1 VAVSNVELRV
11 GATQAITALKNV
23 NTQAQKFNQT
33 VNGTNSKLKDA
44 NRALPIMGKAFF
56 GAGAGAKGA
65 AVGFRSAGAALATA
79 LGPLTAGITA
89 VAALSKIF
97 TNLAAQD
104 FATARVRT
112 LGVDVD
118 TLTPKLA
125 TLSNELSGQ
134 ASQLE
139 LLESSYDLA
148 SAGFAETAEITNI
161 LKAAQLGA
169 TGGFSD
175 LQTVTDATTS
185 VLNAYGKSA
194 DEAGKIVDGFA
205 QTQADGKIVVDQ
217 YAKQIGRIAPIAAGA
232 GVSIDELN
240 AAISAVTATG
250 VPVESTFA
258 GLRQVIASIQ
268 KPTKQ
273 ASDVAEKLG
282 IDFNAAAIKSKGLS
296 GVLAEIVEKGGASA
310 DNLSQLFGSVEA
322 LTAIQPLLNDELVK
336 FNEALENQANAQGRA
351 AKDAFI
357 AANTIQGQLQRIGAA
372 FTNLTTDGSEFGI
385 IIRDVL
391 KVAAVT
397 VEGLGVAFRVVG
409 DIVRGVIG
417 VVAEIGKVFLKD
429 IGIDA
434 VGTLMSLEQGWINV
448 KEAVANFGDE
458 IIFVGRVIGG
468 VIGNALKISIG
479 GIKTFFS
486 DVKLIAEMIQRD
498 FVATFQGI
506 QEGFS
511 DLTKPVVGFFTGL
524 QKTVGGV
531 VQKIVNFYAQAFRK
545 IVDLIPEPLKK
556 LLGGIELPKI
566 NLDLN
571 LDTFK
576 NPFKEFKF
584 ENPFKDL
591 GEDLEFIK
599 EGLIE
604 FSGIERQITDEVNKQ
619 KDAKK
624 EIGDLNDSN
633 KKKVEEL
640 SEAEKNAKEEAEK
653 LKETFKGIGESVR
666 NDLVGGLRDAIN
678 GSKSFGE
685 AISGVLNRLKN
696 KLLDIALNKA
706 ISGIGKAISG
716 GKGFGGGFLSGLFGG
731 KKERGGRVS
740 AGGAFLVG
748 ERGPEILQMGSK
760 GGNIIPN
767 SQIGGGG
774 DSITNIVN
782 VSVDASGSSVAG
794 DNADSQ
800 QLGQT
805 IALVVQETLVKE
817 KRNGGLLA

>member
-1 VAVSNVELRV
+1 MAVSNVELRV

-33 VNGTNSKLKDA
+33 FNGTNSKLKDA
-44 NRALPIMGKAFF
+44 NRALPMLGKSFF

-65 AVGFRSAGAALATA
+65 AVGFRAAGAALATA

-97 TNLAAQD
+97 SNLAAQD

-118 TLTPKLA
+118 ALTPKLS

-185 VLNAYGKSA
+185 VLNAYGLEA
-194 DEAGKIVDGFA
+194 DKAGKIVDGFA

-217 YAKQIGRIAPIAAGA
+217 YAQQIGRIAPIAAGA

-282 IDFNAAAIKSKGLS
+282 IDFSAAALKSKGLS
-296 GVLAEIVEKGGASA
+296 GVLEEIVAKGGASA

-351 AKDAFI
+351 AKDAFT
-357 AANTIQGQLQRIGAA
+357 AANTIQGQLKRIGAA

-385 IIRDVL
+385 IIRDTL

-397 VEGLGVAFRVVG
+397 VEALGVAFKFVG
-409 DIVRGVIG
+409 DIVRGVVG
-417 VVAEIGKVFLKD
+417 VVSEIGKVFLKD

-448 KEAVANFGDE
+448 KEQVTKFGDE

-468 VIGNALKISIG
+468 VIGQSLKISFNNVREFLSNFNTGLNILKAQFINLTN
-479 GIKTFFS
+479 GIK
-486 DVKLIAEMIQRD
+486 QR
-498 FVATFQGI
+498 FA
-506 QEGFS
+506 
-511 DLTKPVVGFFTGL
+511 DLVRPIVNVF
-524 QKTVGGV
+524 
-531 VQKIVNFYAQAFRK
+531 QKIVDA
-545 IVDLIPEPLKK
+545 IPEPIKK
-556 LLGGIELPKI
+556 LLGGAAKFAIPTIDFGTGKLQ
-566 NLDLN
+566 
-571 LDTFK
+571 
-576 NPFKEFKF
+576 NPFKNIQ
-584 ENPFKDL
+584 NPFKNL
-591 GEDLEFIK
+591 GKDLEFLK

-604 FSGIERQITDEVNKQ
+604 FSGIEREITDEANKQ
-619 KDAKK
+619 LDAKNNILK
-624 EIGDLNDSN
+624 TN
-633 KKKVEEL
+633 KQIKTSVEAITP
-640 SEAEKNAKEEAEK
+640 AEKEAREEAEK
-653 LKETFKGIGESVR
+653 MRETFKGIGQSVR
-666 NDLVGGLRDAIN
+666 SDLVGSLREAIN

-685 AISGVLNRLKN
+685 AISGVLNNLKN
-696 KLLDIALNKA
+696 KLIDIALDKA
-706 ISGIGKAISG
+706 ITGIGGALMGG
-716 GKGFGGGFLSGLFGG
+716 GKKGGGGIFGGFLSGLFG
-731 KKERGGRVS
+731 KKEMGGRVN
-740 AGGAFLVG
+740 AGGAFIVG
-748 ERGPEILQMGSK
+748 ERGPELLQMGSK
-760 GGNIIPN
+760 GGTVIPN
-767 SQIGGGG
+767 SQLGGGG
-774 DSITNIVN
+774 DNVTNMVTVN
-782 VSVDASGSSVAG
+782 VDASGSSVQGSTTDA
-794 DNADSQ
+794 Q
-800 QLGQT
+800 QLGQV
-805 IALVVQETLVKE
+805 IGQAVQAQLIKE
-817 KRNGGLLA
+817 KRAGGLLA